1 MKAFSRF
8 TMTFLAASFACFAPA
23 ITQSVSAQSTT
34 TQTTQ
39 APVFS
44 SQELDAMLAPIALY
58 PDSLL
63 SQVLMASTYPLEIV
77 QAARWSKS
85 SGNRGGDAALARV
98 SDQNWDPSVQSLV
111 AFPQVLAM
119 MSEQLDWTQ
128 KLGDAFLAQ
137 QGEVMNAIQRLRMQ
151 AQRAGNLSSN
161 SQQNIVTQGQTIVI
175 EPAQPSVIYVP
186 AYNPSVVYGAWAY
199 PAYPPVYYPGVALW
213 YPGQAFINGLA
224 WGAGV
229 AATAAIF
236 GGFNW
241 NNRNVNI
248 NVNNFNRINRNNV
261 YSGTNNSWRHNP
273 DHRGSV
279 AYRDNASRERF
290 ASNSRNAPS
299 AVSSRSADFRGHA
312 PQAANRTNNA
322 GLNGQAPAVNR
333 QAPAANRQ
341 PGAGNRDAQRDG
353 LPQRNLQ
360 TTAAPKRDAFNG
372 LDSGRQQ
379 IDRGRASQ
387 ASANR
392 SVAQRPSRPSGGAGG
407 GGGGGGNRAGGGG
420 RGGR

>member
-1 MKAFSRF
+1 MKASSHF

-23 ITQSVSAQSTT
+23 ITQSVNAQNTT
-34 TQTTQ
+34 TQTMQ

-44 SQELDAMLAPIALY
+44 NQELDAMLAPIALY

-63 SQVLMASTYPLEIV
+63 SQVLMASTYPIEIV

-85 SGNRGGDAALARV
+85 SGNQGGDAALARV
-98 SDQNWDPSVQSLV
+98 SDQSWDPSVQSLV

-137 QGEVMNAIQRLRMQ
+137 EGEVMNAIQRLRMQ

-161 SQQNIVTQGQTIVI
+161 AQQNVVTQGQTIVI
-175 EPAQPSVIYVP
+175 EPAQPTVIYVP

-213 YPGQAFINGLA
+213 YPGQAFVNGLA
-224 WGAGV
+224 WGVGV

-241 NNRNVNI
+241 NNRSVNI

-261 YSGTNNSWRHNP
+261 YSGNNNTWRHNP
-273 DHRGSV
+273 DHRGSI

-290 ASNSRNAPS
+290 ASNNRSAP
-299 AVSSRSADFRGHA
+299 AAAAARSADFRGHA
-312 PQAANRTNNA
+312 PQAANRANDA
-322 GLNGQAPAVNR
+322 GFNR
-333 QAPAANRQ
+333 QAPAINRQ
-341 PGAGNRDAQRDG
+341 PDAANRAVQRDNFQQRA
-353 LPQRNLQ
+353 PQAA
-360 TTAAPKRDAFNG
+360 AAPKRDAFQG
-372 LDSGRQQ
+372 LDAGRQQ
-379 IDRGRASQ
+379 IDRGRVSQ
-387 ASANR
+387 AAANH
-392 SVAQRPSRPSGGAGG
+392 SGAQRPNRPSGGV
-407 GGGGGGNRAGGGG
+407 GGGGNRAGGGG

>member
-1 MKAFSRF
+1 MKASSRL

-23 ITQSVSAQSTT
+23 ITQSVSAQNTS

-85 SGNRGGDAALARV
+85 SGNKGGDAALARV

-137 QGEVMNAIQRLRMQ
+137 EAEVMNGIQRLRMQ

-161 SQQNIVTQGQTIVI
+161 AQQNVATQGQIIVI
-175 EPAQPSVIYVP
+175 EPAQPTVIYVP
-186 AYNPSVVYGAWAY
+186 AYNPSVVFGAWPY
-199 PAYPPVYYPGVALW
+199 PAYPPMYYPGVASW
-213 YPGQAFINGLA
+213 YPGQAFVNGLA
-224 WGAGV
+224 WGVGV

-241 NNRNVNI
+241 NNRSVNI

-261 YSGTNNSWRHNP
+261 YSGNNNTWRHSP
-273 DHRGSV
+273 EHRGSV

-290 ASNSRNAPS
+290 ASNNRNAP
-299 AVSSRSADFRGHA
+299 AAAAARNADFRGHA
-312 PQAANRTNNA
+312 PQAVNRANDA
-322 GLNGQAPAVNR
+322 GLNR

-341 PGAGNRDAQRDG
+341 PDVANRAVQRDAA
-353 LPQRNLQ
+353 PQINRPA
-360 TTAAPKRDAFNG
+360 TAAPKRDAFQG
-372 LDSGRQQ
+372 VDAGRQQ
-379 IDRGRASQ
+379 IDRGRVSQ
-387 ASANR
+387 AQPII
-392 SVAQRPSRPSGGAGG
+392 VAHNAPIDLMVV
-407 GGGGGGNRAGGGG
+407 RAVAVVAEAAVKHTNADLYPPQT
-420 RGGR
+420 R